1 MRKYIKY
8 NTREISKHIE
18 NQKTLPIKT
27 NYLNYSDLIQ
37 GSKDSI
43 LLLCQFFSNQS
54 KYNVILIKIS
64 VGILQNVSK
73 IHMEIQSQLKERSYP
88 GIWKDIVQEIINYV
102 GKLMRNKDGYNAGEA
117 NTHLDH

>member
-1 MRKYIKY
+1 MGQEKTTQTPNTNKHEKNISNIISNIIQGKYQ
-8 NTREISKHIE
+8 NIE
-18 NQKTLPIKT
+18 NQKTQPIGT

-54 KYNVILIKIS
+54 KYNLILIKIS

-73 IHMEIQSQLKERSYP
+73 IHMEMQSQLKERSHP
-88 GIWKDIVQEIINYV
+88 RI
-102 GKLMRNKDGYNAGEA
+102 
-117 NTHLDH
+117 